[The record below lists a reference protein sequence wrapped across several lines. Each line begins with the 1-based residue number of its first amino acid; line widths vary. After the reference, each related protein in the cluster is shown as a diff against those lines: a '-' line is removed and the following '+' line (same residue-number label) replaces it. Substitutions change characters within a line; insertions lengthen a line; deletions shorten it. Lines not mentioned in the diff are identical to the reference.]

1 MKRYRGNPL
10 TAIFKSLARIDA
22 TSEHKYKFCIQGEYM
37 KESTLE
43 KYLVKEIS
51 KLNGLC
57 LKWVAPG
64 TRGVPDRI
72 IIMPEGKTYFVEMK
86 QEKGKLHPLQKY
98 VHRQFENRDHK
109 VYVLWNKEQ
118 VNTFIRM
125 VGGTFGD

>member
-1 MKRYRGNPL
+1 
-10 TAIFKSLARIDA
+10 
-22 TSEHKYKFCIQGEYM
+22 M

-72 IIMPEGKTYFVEMK
+72 IIMPEGKNIFCRNEARK
-86 QEKGKLHPLQKY
+86 
-98 VHRQFENRDHK
+98 RK
-109 VYVLWNKEQ
+109 VASFTK
-118 VNTFIRM
+118 ICA
-125 VGGTFGD
+125 

>member
-1 MKRYRGNPL
+1 M
-10 TAIFKSLARIDA
+10 
-22 TSEHKYKFCIQGEYM
+22 QGEYM

-72 IIMPEGKTYFVEMK
+72 IIMP
-86 QEKGKLHPLQKY
+86 
-98 VHRQFENRDHK
+98 
-109 VYVLWNKEQ
+109 
-118 VNTFIRM
+118 
-125 VGGTFGD
+125 

>member
-1 MKRYRGNPL
+1 
-10 TAIFKSLARIDA
+10 
-22 TSEHKYKFCIQGEYM
+22 M

-43 KYLVKEIS
+43 KYLVKEITN
-51 KLNGLC
+51 LNGLC

>member
-1 MKRYRGNPL
+1 
-10 TAIFKSLARIDA
+10 
-22 TSEHKYKFCIQGEYM
+22 M

-43 KYLVKEIS
+43 KYLVKEIT

-86 QEKGKLHPLQKY
+86 QEKG
-98 VHRQFENRDHK
+98 
-109 VYVLWNKEQ
+109 
-118 VNTFIRM
+118 
-125 VGGTFGD
+125 

>member
-1 MKRYRGNPL
+1 
-10 TAIFKSLARIDA
+10 
-22 TSEHKYKFCIQGEYM
+22 M

-43 KYLVKEIS
+43 KYLVKEIT

-72 IIMPEGKTYFVEMK
+72 IIMSEGKTYFVEMK

>member
-1 MKRYRGNPL
+1 
-10 TAIFKSLARIDA
+10 
-22 TSEHKYKFCIQGEYM
+22 M

-43 KYLVKEIS
+43 KYLVKEIT

-86 QEKGKLHPLQKY
+86 QEKESCILYKNMCIDNLKIEIIKY
-98 VHRQFENRDHK
+98 MCYGIK
-109 VYVLWNKEQ
+109 NK
-118 VNTFIRM
+118 
-125 VGGTFGD
+125 